1 MSRLREA
8 ALAEFIGTFALC
20 FLGIGAV
27 CANRWTGGGVGWLG
41 VAIAHG
47 ATLAV
52 MISALGHVSGG
63 HFNPAVTVGL
73 LGANQITGARALVY
87 LVAQL
92 AGAVA
97 AAWLLTVV
105 IPQPVWNMVRLGTPT
120 VVGTISVAQ
129 ALLIEGVLTFF
140 LVTAVLGTAVD
151 PQGSWHAVAGFG
163 IGTVLLVC
171 LLMGGPFTGGCLN
184 PARAFGPALVSGT
197 FRHQLVY
204 WLGPLSGGLVAAL
217 VYSKAFLRSSRRK

>member
-1 MSRLREA
+1 
-8 ALAEFIGTFALC
+8 
-20 FLGIGAV
+20 
-27 CANRWTGGGVGWLG
+27 
-41 VAIAHG
+41 
-47 ATLAV
+47 
-52 MISALGHVSGG
+52 MISAFGHISGG
-63 HFNPAVTVGL
+63 HFNPAVTVGML
-73 LGANQITGARALVY
+73 AANQIPGARALAY

-105 IPQPVWNMVRLGTPT
+105 IPQPVWTMVRLGTPT
-120 VVGTISVAQ
+120 VVGAISVTQ
-129 ALLIEGVLTFF
+129 ALLLEGILTFF

-163 IGTVLLVC
+163 IGTVLLACILV
-171 LLMGGPFTGGCLN
+171 GGFFTGGCLN

-197 FRHQLVY
+197 FQHHLVY

-217 VYSKAFLRSSRRK
+217 LYTKVFLRSSRRT